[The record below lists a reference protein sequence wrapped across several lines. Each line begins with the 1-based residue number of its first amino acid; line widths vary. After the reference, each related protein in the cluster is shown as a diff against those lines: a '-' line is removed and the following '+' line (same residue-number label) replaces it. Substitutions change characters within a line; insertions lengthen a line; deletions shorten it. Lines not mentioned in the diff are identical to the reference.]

1 MYRRIQFIRLIYYFL
16 FLLDDD
22 THSLQLVIGDVYE
35 VGGYFFLSTVIP
47 DPNNSG
53 WNIDVCLHPLIDELK

>member
-1 MYRRIQFIRLIYYFL
+1 MYRQIQFIQVIYCFL

-22 THSLQLVIGDVYE
+22 THSLQLAIGDLYGVE
-35 VGGYFFLSTVIP
+35 VHFFLSTVIP

-53 WNIDVCLHPLIDELK
+53 